1 MSWLSNLLSHQGP
14 LGRSL
19 NTDAAQSLPLV
30 KAIARRQV
38 DGAIRSAWGSITL
51 GATRTETANRVADF
65 ALAQIGPEGRAL
77 GEVLLRGYITDAFRT
92 LSTVS
97 PDAVSEYVLARL
109 GLN

>member
-19 NTDAAQSLPLV
+19 NKQAAQSQPLV
-30 KAIARRQV
+30 RAIARSKV
-38 DGAIRSAWGSITL
+38 DGAIRNAWGVLRL
-51 GATRTETANRVADF
+51 GATRTETANQVADF
-65 ALAQIGPEGRAL
+65 VLAQIGPEGQAL
-77 GEVLLRGYITDAFRT
+77 GELLLRGYITDAFRT

-97 PDAVSEYVLARL
+97 PNAVSEYVLARL